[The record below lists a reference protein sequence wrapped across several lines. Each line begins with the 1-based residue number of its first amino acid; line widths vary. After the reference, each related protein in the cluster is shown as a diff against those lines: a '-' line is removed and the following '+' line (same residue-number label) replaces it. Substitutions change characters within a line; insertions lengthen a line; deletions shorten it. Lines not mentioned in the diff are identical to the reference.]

1 MSLGGQSGVKNDL
14 RIAAIFVRRPVLAI
28 VVNLLVVVAGIAA
41 FMGIEVRE
49 LPDVDRPIITIRTN
63 YDGAT
68 PETVDKEI
76 TAIIESAVA
85 RTPGVSSISSQS
97 RSGQSRITVEFRGHV
112 FCAEIIAACA
122 LSTWRWCGCGC
133 GCWSR
138 SRSR

>member
-1 MSLGGQSGVKNDL
+1 MSPAGQSDVKNDF

-85 RTPGVSSISSQS
+85 RTPGSK
-97 RSGQSRITVEFRGHV
+97 
-112 FCAEIIAACA
+112 
-122 LSTWRWCGCGC
+122 LSTL
-133 GCWSR
+133 
-138 SRSR
+138 